1 MEDAGVILVFL
12 TACVVLFLFS
22 RSVADFVDKSEKKMV
37 SVENFKTKKKKMN
50 GFLLFLLLLALG
62 GLCYWFYFKC
72 VDWFEK
78 I

>member
-1 MEDAGVILVFL
+1 
-12 TACVVLFLFS
+12 
-22 RSVADFVDKSEKKMV
+22 
-37 SVENFKTKKKKMN
+37 MN
-50 GFLLFLLLLALG
+50 GFLLFLLLALG

>member
-1 MEDAGVILVFL
+1 
-12 TACVVLFLFS
+12 
-22 RSVADFVDKSEKKMV
+22 MV
-37 SVENFKTKKKKMN
+37 SVENFKTKKKDERI
-50 GFLLFLLLLALG
+50 LLFLLLLALG

>member
-1 MEDAGVILVFL
+1 
-12 TACVVLFLFS
+12 
-22 RSVADFVDKSEKKMV
+22 
-37 SVENFKTKKKKMN
+37 MN

-62 GLCYWFYFKC
+62 GLCSWFYFKC